1 MPAIPLPD
9 LDAAST
15 IALTSLTFIAQDEER
30 MDRFMTATG
39 IDVETLRASAGE
51 PHMLAAVLDYLTRD
65 ESLLLVF
72 AANTN
77 TAPESLLPA
86 LHVLQN
92 A

>member
-1 MPAIPLPD
+1 MPSSALPD
-9 LDAAST
+9 LETASA
-15 IALTSLTFIAQDEER
+15 IALTSLVFLTQEQER
-30 MDRFMTATG
+30 MERFMAATG
-39 IDVETLRASAGE
+39 ITVDTLRREGDSPHILAS
-51 PHMLAAVLDYLTRD
+51 VLDYLTRD

-77 TAPESLLPA
+77 TAPETLLPA